1 MYVIGSQ
8 KVRSSILFDHT
19 LSADQMLDSI
29 RDVQQSVNEMCEITQ
44 VDIRPQM
51 PAMFSKFVRQMRELN
66 ARALRQLYT
75 STISLPCEKA
85 KYVLLMLVVCAASL
99 LMASFL
105 TYIMRCL
112 PIRKTLNRGD
122 VLSIH

>member
-1 MYVIGSQ
+1 
-8 KVRSSILFDHT
+8 
-19 LSADQMLDSI
+19 MLDSI

-99 LMASFL
+99 

-112 PIRKTLNRGD
+112 PIRKTLQGD